1 MEGKGFT
8 EADGLHSREVRKKYR
23 WWRKVD
29 SEDSNA
35 VQIFR
40 DLGLAKI
47 RKRDGETYARM
58 RIL

>member
-1 MEGKGFT
+1 MKGRDHT
-8 EADGLHSREVRKKYR
+8 GAERLYAREVRKKYR

-29 SEDSNA
+29 SEDSDA

-40 DLGLAKI
+40 DLGLAKT